1 MKRKRLIS
9 ALLLLAMLLSC
20 LPLSVLAADA
30 ELVEA
35 EETVDTVPAENTDAE
50 VTTEEPVEEAAISTQ
65 AVNANNYFYFSA
77 ETANKLL
84 IAPTRIAFTD
94 GQTIRQALNSSKYS
108 FTTNGSNQFITAI
121 EGVNGNYTYGSTPE
135 GVALDSAAN
144 TVTHFRF
151 SEASNSTPSSG
162 LQTLMK
168 VMADYLEED
177 ADIQNAAAEEYQTA
191 LNGYLNVTSE
201 TAQSHASAITTK
213 INAYKAG
220 QNTKYTVTFSGYSG
234 SSFTVSAV
242 NDYGKQFTDPNHTG
256 TLQLPAGGYTFYVR
270 QGNRMVSGKITVSG
284 AMTVN
289 ASLPT
294 GDWFNESSLQ
304 ISSGYDA
311 EFDANCYKYTLQD
324 HTATVQVPDSFTGRL
339 YPYFKLNTTGA
350 AVKAVYTD
358 ISGAA
363 RDKAIPAESKATS
376 IDNALSRGAAGN
388 TVALRASKSGSDGY
402 TQSVDLTLQLDR
414 MPTLGS
420 LRVTNA
426 AGTAQAATESFSS
439 TKTEYTY
446 KILDSE
452 QVLKIYPT
460 ATVSGSSITVNG
472 NALDTDGS
480 ATVTISG
487 EATVTITVSSGNYA
501 TTYTLAIQPGQGK
514 KVTFKTASD
523 VTLTVVNKNGEELAY
538 TKTIGA
544 SGTDNYL
551 YTLVP
556 GDDYSYVATQGTY
569 YHAKKTFTLVTEDG
583 KSPIIDVAV
592 KQEDW
597 LSELA
602 LGNSESSNNK
612 GNIALNTK
620 FSKATH
626 TYTAVVSD
634 YSSSVYAWIANV
646 VGLTDHSKKY
656 ECSVIYQA
664 QSTASNDGDSTTI
677 ALTSRKQTG
686 TQLPQVLLPGSA
698 YENTI
703 TFRVTYVDENDGVTY
718 YTDYTVALLRTL
730 SLKNMEIFFQGAPV
744 TLNRK
749 GSSLVGYSSSENA
762 YSILVPAAAPSLDV
776 TFELHTDAPRYGDTD
791 SGYEISVSGE
801 RVPSGGT
808 LTAKLNGSEE
818 SELLTIELTNRNNK
832 TAKTIYTI
840 EVQKAATTAVTF
852 EMTPADGQIYIYES
866 ISGNRSW
873 PRTGK
878 TYALSEGFTYTA
890 SFTCVGYRGQQAELT
905 LEKDENGQVVLKLG
919 EETFTDLHAVQIK
932 LDVAEEN
939 KEIQH
944 NLNAEWA
951 DFRGTSYTGSTIG
964 GGMNSNNG
972 ITDAKTPITAE
983 SGMMY
988 WAVKLGEG
996 YSDGAVSNPIL
1007 VDDCLIVYAGD
1018 HIYRVNKDT
1027 GAVEATGQMAGKSS
1041 FAINGPTYADGIV
1054 LVGLSNGR
1062 IQAFNAKTL
1071 ESLWLYTD
1079 PLGGQPNCPI
1089 TVLNGY
1095 AYTGFWYA
1103 EELDASFVCV
1113 SLTDEDVGTT
1123 TEAKSATWRHVQN
1136 GGFYWAG
1143 AYACDDFIMV
1153 GTDDGKDNCS
1163 YLYLF
1168 DPLTGA
1174 ILDSKSGFDGDIRST
1189 ISYDKQSCAYYFTS
1203 KGGTFYRVKVEAKN
1217 GSYAITACDGL
1228 KLDNGANDPALP
1240 PMSTSTPVVYNG
1252 RAYIGVSGTG
1262 QFTPYSGHNITVI
1275 DLGDTMSIAYSVPT
1289 QGYPQ
1294 TSGLLTTAYDSYVYV
1309 YFFDNYTPGTLRAL
1323 RDAPNQ
1329 TSADYTTQE
1338 LYKGYT
1344 YQAPYAIFTPYGDQA
1359 QYAICSPIADSN
1371 GTIYFKND
1379 SAYLMAFGRSVETI
1393 KVTKQPDKTQ
1403 YSAGETFDKTGMVV
1417 TATLSDGSTR
1427 DVTDMVSAPTGTLA
1441 DGTTELTLE
1450 FGRGQTMYRNLPNGN
1465 KMTAGNK
1472 IAAITTTIQIRVG
1485 DTADSGTLADDITWS
1500 FRPAVNTL
1508 SIDGKIPEGHKVLIA
1523 CYDDSGKMTKLE
1535 VRTVSGSVTLPNSAK
1550 IRVFYIDGNSKP
1562 LCAAAAVLE

>member
-1 MKRKRLIS
+1 MKLKRMTA

-30 ELVEA
+30 EPVEA
-35 EETVDTVPAENTDAE
+35 ENTVDAAPAEE
-50 VTTEEPVEEAAISTQ
+50 IVTEEAEISTQ
-65 AVNANNYFYFSA
+65 AVNASGYFYFSA

-94 GQTIRQALNSSKYS
+94 GQTIREALNASKYS

-121 EGVNGNYTYGSTPE
+121 EGVNGNYTYGSTPD
-135 GVALDSAAN
+135 GVSIDSAAN

-151 SEASNSTPSSG
+151 SEASNSTPSSS
-162 LQTLMK
+162 LQTLMQ

-201 TAQSHASAITTK
+201 TAQSYAAAITAK

-220 QNTKYTVTFSGYSG
+220 QNTKYTVAFSGYSG

-256 TLQLPAGGYTFYVR
+256 TLQLSAGGYTFYVR

-311 EFDANCYKYTLQD
+311 EFDANCYKYTLQN

-339 YPYFKLNTTGA
+339 YPYFKLSTSGTGA
-350 AVKAVYTD
+350 KVKAVYTD
-358 ISGAA
+358 VSGAA
-363 RDKAIPAESKATS
+363 RDKDIPAESKATS

-388 TVALRASKSGSDGY
+388 TVALRASKTGSDGY

-426 AGTAQAATESFSS
+426 ADTAQAATESFSS

-480 ATVTISG
+480 AAVTVSGNTTVTV
-487 EATVTITVSSGNYA
+487 AVSSGNYT
-501 TTYTLAIQPGQGK
+501 TTYTLTIQPGQGK
-514 KVTFKTASD
+514 KVTFNTASD

-544 SGTDNYL
+544 SGTINYL

-569 YHAKKTFTLVTEDG
+569 YHAKKSFTLGSNEVIQV
-583 KSPIIDVAV
+583 SV

-597 LSELA
+597 LEVLDLGDATEQTARGNLKMNAAFDKQTHEYTLDMLDATNA
-602 LGNSESSNNK
+602 LCVWVKTQKGTCRAIYSCQSAARDSS
-612 GNIALNTK
+612 IIHEET
-620 FSKATH
+620 
-626 TYTAVVSD
+626 
-634 YSSSVYAWIANV
+634 
-646 VGLTDHSKKY
+646 
-656 ECSVIYQA
+656 
-664 QSTASNDGDSTTI
+664 
-677 ALTSRKQTG
+677 LTSNKVTG
-686 TQLPQVLLPGSA
+686 SSLLEALLSGSA
-698 YENTI
+698 YGNTV
-703 TFRVTYVDENDGVTY
+703 TFRVTNTDASDGVTY
-718 YTDYTVALLRTL
+718 YVDYILHIERIL
-730 SLKNMEIFFQGAPV
+730 SLKNVTISLQNSPV
-744 TLNRK
+744 TINRK
-749 GSSLVGYSSSENA
+749 SSTTTGFSGKELEYT
-762 YSILVPAAAPSLDV
+762 IRVPAAASLLNF
-776 TFELHTDAPRYGDTD
+776 TFQEHMDAPRYGDDTT
-791 SGYEISVSGE
+791 GYEVALNDTPLSSLE
-801 RVPSGGT
+801 NVP
-808 LTAKLNGSEE
+808 LKLNGTEQEE
-818 SELLTIELTNRNNK
+818 TIRITVTNQFAPE
-832 TAKTIYTI
+832 AKTEYTI
-840 EVQKAATTAVTF
+840 TVQKAATTAVRF
-852 EMTPADGQIYIYES
+852 QLQPADTQVYLYETVS
-866 ISGNRSW
+866 HNRVW
-873 PRTGK
+873 PNDDGSFP
-878 TYALSEGFTYTA
+878 LSEGFTYNC
-890 SFTCVGYRGQQAELT
+890 SFTKAGYVGWNGSMELT
-905 LEKDENGQVVLKLG
+905 TEDGKTSLTIG
-919 EETFTDLHAVQIK
+919 EDTYTDLSAVSVTLQKAAVNSSIVE
-932 LDVAEEN
+932 LD
-939 KEIQH
+939 
-944 NLNAEWA
+944 AEWA
-951 DFRGTSYTGSTIG
+951 NFRGAD
-964 GGMNSNNG
+964 SNNG
-972 ITDAKTPITAE
+972 ITNAKTPISAAG
-983 SGMMY
+983 GMLY
-988 WAVKLGEG
+988 WASPLGKG
-996 YSDGAVSNPIL
+996 WDNGAVSSPIL
-1007 VDDCLIVYAGD
+1007 VDDCLVVYAGSK
-1018 HIYRVNKDT
+1018 IYRVSKAT
-1027 GAVEATGQMAGKSS
+1027 GKVEAEGNMAGTSS
-1041 FAINGPTYADGIV
+1041 FAINGPTYANGIL

-1071 ESLWLYTD
+1071 DSLWLYTD
-1079 PLGGQPNCPI
+1079 PMGGQPNCPI
-1089 TVLNGY
+1089 TVLGDY
-1095 AYTGFWYA
+1095 AYTGFWNGEA
-1103 EELDASFVCV
+1103 LGGSFVCV
-1113 SLTDEDVGTT
+1113 SLTDEDPTST
-1123 TEAKSATWRHVQN
+1123 TEAKYATWRHEQD

-1153 GTDDGKDNCS
+1153 GTDDGDALRS

-1168 DPLTGA
+1168 DPLTGEV
-1174 ILDSKSGFDGDIRST
+1174 LDSRSGFDSDIRST
-1189 ISYDKQSCAYYFTS
+1189 ICYDSVTKAYYFTS
-1203 KGGTFYRVKVEAKN
+1203 KGGTFYRAKVEAQN

-1228 KLDNGANDPALP
+1228 KLDNGSDDPALP

-1262 QFTPYSGHNITVI
+1262 QFTQYSGHNITVI
-1275 DLGDTMSIAYSVPT
+1275 DLENWEIAYKVPT

-1294 TSGLLTTAYDSYVYV
+1294 TSGLLTTAYEQKNGYVYV
-1309 YFFDNYTPGTLRAL
+1309 YFFDNYTPGTLRVL
-1323 RDAPNQ
+1323 RDKPEQ
-1329 TSADYTTQE
+1329 TAVDYRTKE
-1338 LYKGYT
+1338 SFSGKSYYT
-1344 YQAPYAIFTPYGDQA
+1344 PYAVFTPYDKQA
-1359 QYAICSPIADSN
+1359 QYAICSPIVDSD

-1379 SAYLMAFGRSVETI
+1379 SGYLMAFGRSVEKI
-1393 KVTKQPDKTQ
+1393 EVTTMPQKTQ
-1403 YSAGETFDKTGMVV
+1403 YAAGETFDKTGMVV

-1427 DVTDMVSAPTGTLA
+1427 DVTDMVSAPAGTLA
-1441 DGTTELTLE
+1441 DGTTELTLQ
-1450 FGRGQTMYRNLPNGN
+1450 FGRDQTMYRNATANGE

-1485 DTADSGTLADDITWS
+1485 DTTDTGALADDITWS

-1523 CYDDSGKMTKLE
+1523 CYDDSGKLTKLE
-1535 VRTVSGSVTLPNSAK
+1535 VLTIKGSVTLPGSAK

-1562 LCAAAAVLE
+1562 LCAAATVLG

>member
-1 MKRKRLIS
+1 MKLKRMTA

-30 ELVEA
+30 EPVEA
-35 EETVDTVPAENTDAE
+35 EETVDTVPAGNTDAE

-65 AVNANNYFYFSA
+65 AVNASGYFYFSA

-84 IAPTRIAFTD
+84 IAPVRIAFTD
-94 GQTIRQALNSSKYS
+94 GQTIRQALYASQYSFVESNSS
-108 FTTNGSNQFITAI
+108 GFITTI
-121 EGVNGNYTYGSTPE
+121 EGVNGNYIYGSAPDS
-135 GVALDSAAN
+135 VSIDSAAN

-162 LQTLMK
+162 LQTLMQ

-177 ADIQNAAAEEYQTA
+177 SDIQNAAAEEYQTA

-201 TAQSHASAITTK
+201 TAQSYAAAITAK

-220 QNTKYTVTFSGYSG
+220 QNTKYAVTFSGYSG
-234 SSFTVSAV
+234 SGYTVSAV
-242 NDYGKQFTDPNHTG
+242 SDYGKQFEDTGHTG
-256 TLQLPAGGYTFYVR
+256 KLQLPAGGYTFYVR
-270 QGNRMVSGKITVSG
+270 QDNCMVSGKITVSG
-284 AMTVN
+284 AMTVS

-339 YPYFKLNTTGA
+339 YPYFTLNTTGA

-388 TVALRASKSGSDGY
+388 TVALRASKTGSDGY

-426 AGTAQAATESFSS
+426 ADTAQAATESFSS

-487 EATVTITVSSGNYA
+487 ETTVTITVSSGNYA

-538 TKTIGA
+538 TKTNGA
-544 SGTDNYL
+544 SGTVNYL

-556 GDDYSYVATQGTY
+556 GDNYSYVATQGTY
-569 YHAKKTFTLVTEDG
+569 YHAKKSFTLGSNEVIQV
-583 KSPIIDVAV
+583 SV

-597 LSELA
+597 LEVLDLGDATEQTARGNLKMNAAFDKQTHEYTLDMLDATNA
-602 LGNSESSNNK
+602 LCVWVKTQKGTCRAIYSCQSAARDSS
-612 GNIALNTK
+612 IIHEET
-620 FSKATH
+620 
-626 TYTAVVSD
+626 
-634 YSSSVYAWIANV
+634 
-646 VGLTDHSKKY
+646 
-656 ECSVIYQA
+656 
-664 QSTASNDGDSTTI
+664 
-677 ALTSRKQTG
+677 LTSNKVTG
-686 TQLPQVLLPGSA
+686 SSLLEALLSGSA
-698 YENTI
+698 YGNTV
-703 TFRVTYVDENDGVTY
+703 TFRVTSTDASDGVTY
-718 YTDYTVALLRTL
+718 YVDYILRIERVL
-730 SLKNMEIFFQGAPV
+730 SLKNVTISLQNSPV
-744 TLNRK
+744 TINRK
-749 GSSLVGYSSSENA
+749 SSTSTGFSGRELEYT
-762 YSILVPAAAPSLDV
+762 IRVPAAASLLNL
-776 TFELHTDAPRYGDTD
+776 TFQKHMDDPRYGDDTT
-791 SGYEISVSGE
+791 GYEIALNGT
-801 RVPSGGT
+801 T
-808 LTAKLNGSEE
+808 LTSLENVPLKLNGTEQEE
-818 SELLTIELTNRNNK
+818 TIRITVTNQFAPE
-832 TAKTIYTI
+832 AKTEYTI
-840 EVQKAATTAVTF
+840 TVQKAATTAVRF
-852 EMTPADGQIYIYES
+852 QLQPADAQVYLYETAS
-866 ISGNRSW
+866 HNRVW
-873 PRTGK
+873 PNDDGTFP
-878 TYALSEGFTYTA
+878 LSEGFTYNCT
-890 SFTCVGYRGQQAELT
+890 FTKAGYVGKNGSMELT
-905 LEKDENGQVVLKLG
+905 TENGQKRL
-919 EETFTDLHAVQIK
+919 TFGTDTYTNLSAVSITLQTA
-932 LDVAEEN
+932 DEN
-939 KEIQH
+939 TKIVH
-944 NLNAEWA
+944 DLAAEWA
-951 DFRGTSYTGSTIG
+951 NFRGTD
-964 GGMNSNNG
+964 SNNG
-972 ITDAKTPITAE
+972 ITNAKTPISAAD
-983 SGMMY
+983 GMLY
-988 WAVKLGEG
+988 WASPLGKG
-996 YSDGAVSNPIL
+996 WDTGAVSSPIL
-1007 VDDCLIVYAGD
+1007 VDDCLVVYAGN
-1018 HIYRVNKDT
+1018 HIYRVSKAT
-1027 GAVEATGQMAGKSS
+1027 GAIEASGDMAGTSS
-1041 FAINGPTYADGIV
+1041 FAINGPTYANGIL

-1079 PLGGQPNCPI
+1079 PMGGQPNCPI
-1089 TVLNGY
+1089 TVLGDY
-1095 AYTGFWYA
+1095 AYTGFWNGEA
-1103 EELDASFVCV
+1103 LGGSFVCV
-1113 SLTDEDVGTT
+1113 SLTDEDPAST
-1123 TEAKSATWRHVQN
+1123 TEAKYATWRHEQD

-1153 GTDDGKDNCS
+1153 GTDDGDALRS

-1168 DPLTGA
+1168 DPLTGEV
-1174 ILDSKSGFDGDIRST
+1174 LDSRSGFDSDIRST
-1189 ISYDKQSCAYYFTS
+1189 ICYDSVTKAYYFTS

-1262 QFTPYSGHNITVI
+1262 QFTQYSGHNITVI

-1309 YFFDNYTPGTLRAL
+1309 YFIDNYTPGTLRVL
-1323 RDAPNQ
+1323 RDKPGQ
-1329 TSADYTTQE
+1329 TAVDYRTKE
-1338 LYKGYT
+1338 SFSGKSYYT
-1344 YQAPYAIFTPYGDQA
+1344 PYAVFTPYDKQA
-1359 QYAICSPIADSN
+1359 QYAICSPITDSD
-1371 GTIYFKND
+1371 GTLYFKND
-1379 SAYLMAFGRSVETI
+1379 SGYLMAFGRSIEKI
-1393 KVTKQPDKTQ
+1393 EVTKKPDKTQ
-1403 YSAGETFDKTGMVV
+1403 YKAGDTFDKTGMVV
-1417 TATLSDGSTR
+1417 TATLTDGSTR
-1427 DVTDMVSAPTGTLA
+1427 DVTDMVSASSEPLT
-1441 DGTTELTLE
+1441 DGTTEISLQLS
-1450 FGRGQTMYRNLPNGN
+1450 RDQKLYRNSEGN
-1465 KMTAGNK
+1465 NSKMNAGSL
-1472 IAAITTTIQIRVG
+1472 IAPITTTLQIRVG
-1485 DTADSGTLADDITWS
+1485 DTADTGELANDITWS
-1500 FRPAVNTL
+1500 FRPAANTL
-1508 SIDGKIPEGHKVLIA
+1508 SIDGEIPDGHKVLIA

-1535 VRTVSGSVTLPNSAK
+1535 VRTVSGSVTLPDSAK

-1562 LCAAAAVLE
+1562 LCAAAAVLG

>member
-1 MKRKRLIS
+1 MKLKRMTA

-30 ELVEA
+30 EPVEA
-35 EETVDTVPAENTDAE
+35 EETVDTVPAETADEE

-65 AVNANNYFYFSA
+65 AVNASGYFYFSA

-94 GQTIRQALNSSKYS
+94 GQTIRQALYASQYSFAESNSS
-108 FTTNGSNQFITAI
+108 GFITTI

-151 SEASNSTPSSG
+151 SEATNSTLSSG
-162 LQTLMK
+162 LQTLMQ
-168 VMADYLEED
+168 VMADYLTEE
-177 ADIQNAAAEEYQTA
+177 ADVQNAAAKEYQAA
-191 LNGYLNVTSE
+191 LSGYLSVTSE
-201 TAQSHASAITTK
+201 NAQSYADAITAK
-213 INAYKAG
+213 INAYKNG

-234 SSFTVSAV
+234 SSFTVSAA
-242 NDYGKQFTDPNHTG
+242 NDYGKQFTDRNHTG

-270 QGNRMVSGKITVSG
+270 QDNRMVSGKITVSG

-294 GDWFNESSLQ
+294 GDWFNEGTLK
-304 ISSGYDA
+304 ISSGYADD
-311 EFDANCYKYTLQD
+311 FDANCYKYTLQN

-339 YPYFKLNTTGA
+339 YPYFELSTTGTGA
-350 AVKAVYTD
+350 KIKAVYTD
-358 ISGAA
+358 VSGAV
-363 RDKAIPAESKATS
+363 REKDIPAESNAIS
-376 IDNALSRGAAGN
+376 IDNALSRGATGN
-388 TVALRASKSGSDGY
+388 TVILRASKADSDNY
-402 TQSVDLTLQLDR
+402 TQSMDLTLQLDR

-452 QVLKIYPT
+452 QKLKIYPT

-472 NALDTDGS
+472 NELAADGS

-487 EATVTITVSSGNYA
+487 ETTVMIAVSSGNYT
-501 TTYTLAIQPGQGK
+501 TTYTLTIQPGQGK

-538 TKTIGA
+538 TKTV
-544 SGTDNYL
+544 GTGGTINYL

-569 YHAKKTFTLVTEDG
+569 YHAKKSFTLGSSEVIEVSVVQG
-583 KSPIIDVAV
+583 
-592 KQEDW
+592 DW
-597 LSELA
+597 LTSLA
-602 LGNSESSNNK
+602 LGNSENTGSK
-612 GNIALNTK
+612 GNLFPEAS
-620 FSKATH
+620 FSKSTH
-626 TYTAVVSD
+626 TYTVNVPD
-634 YSSSVYAWIANV
+634 YSSAVYAWVTVARGSCNAVYPRQSSASGGSATVSV
-646 VGLTDHSKKY
+646 VIPSK
-656 ECSVIYQA
+656 
-664 QSTASNDGDSTTI
+664 
-677 ALTSRKQTG
+677 LTG
-686 TQLPQVLLPGSA
+686 TNLMQALLTGSA
-698 YENTI
+698 YSNVL
-703 TFRVTYVDENDGVTY
+703 TFRVSYLDKSVDVTY
-718 YTDYTVALLRTL
+718 YTDYMICLERTL
-730 SLKNMEIFFQGAPV
+730 SLKNMSVSVQGGQV
-744 TLNRK
+744 LMNRS
-749 GSSLVGYSSSENA
+749 GGTGFSRTETDYSV
-762 YSILVPAAAPSLDV
+762 LVPAAASSLKITV
-776 TFELHTDAPRYGDTD
+776 QTHTDSPRYGDTD
-791 SGYEISVSGE
+791 NGYLVSVNGKNVGIVE
-801 RVPSGGT
+801 NAGAVEVP
-808 LTAKLNGSEE
+808 LNGTETDEE
-818 SELLTIELTNRNNK
+818 IKIVVTNIYNQNAHTEYRLTIK
-832 TAKTIYTI
+832 
-840 EVQKAATTAVTF
+840 KAATTAVAFQTN
-852 EMTPADGQIYIYES
+852 PKNALIYIYEQGA
-866 ISGNRSW
+866 GNRVW
-873 PRTGK
+873 PTDDGIF
-878 TYALSEGFTYTA
+878 ALSEGFTYYC
-890 SFTCVGYRGQQAELT
+890 SISLYGYAAQAGALQIVNESGQT
-905 LEKDENGQVVLKLG
+905 VLRFG
-919 EETFTDLHAVQIK
+919 EEEYTDPSAVPITLQKADANPNIV
-932 LDVAEEN
+932 DF
-939 KEIQH
+939 
-944 NLNAEWA
+944 NAEWA
-951 DFRGTSYTGSTIG
+951 NFRGTD
-964 GGMNSNNG
+964 SNNG
-972 ITDAKTPITAE
+972 VTSAKTPISAAD
-983 SGMMY
+983 GMLY
-988 WAVKLGEG
+988 WAVKLGDG
-996 YSDGAVSNPIL
+996 YSSDAVSSPIL
-1007 VDDCLIVYAGD
+1007 VDNCLIVYAGE
-1018 HIYRVNKDT
+1018 HIYRVNKAT
-1027 GAVEATGQMAGKSS
+1027 GVVEATGQMAGKSS
-1041 FAINGPTYADGIV
+1041 FAINGPTYYDGIL

-1062 IQAFNAKTL
+1062 IQAFSAKTL

-1089 TVLNGY
+1089 TILNGY
-1095 AYTGFWYA
+1095 AYTGFWNG
-1103 EELDASFVCV
+1103 EDKDGSFVCV
-1113 SLTDEDVGTT
+1113 SLTDEDP
-1123 TEAKSATWRHVQN
+1123 ENQAEEKAATWRMVQN

-1143 AYACDDFIMV
+1143 AYACDDFVMV
-1153 GTDDGKDNCS
+1153 GTDDGKTACS
-1163 YLYLF
+1163 YLYLL
-1168 DPLTGA
+1168 DPLTGKV
-1174 ILDSKSGFDGDIRST
+1174 LDSRSGFDGDIRST
-1189 ISYDKQSCAYYFTS
+1189 ICYDKDTDAYYFTS
-1203 KGGTFYRVKVEAKN
+1203 KGGGFYRIKVQGKT
-1217 GSYAITACDGL
+1217 ITACDGMEL
-1228 KLDNGANDPALP
+1228 KNGIKDETA
-1240 PMSTSTPVVYNG
+1240 MSTSTPVVYNG

-1500 FRPAVNTL
+1500 FRTAANTL
-1508 SIDGKIPEGHKVLIA
+1508 SIGGKIPEGHKVLIA
-1523 CYDDSGKMTKLE
+1523 CYDGSGKMTKLE
-1535 VRTVSGSVTLPNSAK
+1535 VRTVSGSVTLPDSAK

-1562 LCAAAAVLE
+1562 LCAAAAVLG

>member
-1 MKRKRLIS
+1 MKLKRMTA

-65 AVNANNYFYFSA
+65 AVNASGYFYFSA

-94 GQTIRQALNSSKYS
+94 GQTIRQALYASKYS

-135 GVALDSAAN
+135 GVSIDSAAN

-151 SEASNSTPSSG
+151 SEASNSAPSSG
-162 LQTLMK
+162 LQTLMQ
-168 VMADYLEED
+168 VMADYLEEA
-177 ADIQNAAAEEYQTA
+177 ADVQNAAADEYQA
-191 LNGYLNVTSE
+191 AVSGYLGVTSE
-201 TAQSHASAITTK
+201 SAQSYAAAITAK

-220 QNTKYTVTFSGYSG
+220 QNTQYTVTFSGYSG
-234 SSFTVSAV
+234 SSYTVSAT
-242 NDYGKQFTDPNHTG
+242 NDYGKQFADANHTG

-304 ISSGYDA
+304 ISSGYAA

-363 RDKAIPAESKATS
+363 RDKDIPAESKATS
-376 IDNALSRGAAGN
+376 IDNALSRGASGN
-388 TVALRASKSGSDGY
+388 TVALRASKTGSDGY

-426 AGTAQAATESFSS
+426 ADTAQAATESFSS

-452 QVLKIYPT
+452 KTLKIYPT
-460 ATVSGSSITVNG
+460 ATVSGSSIKVNG
-472 NALDTDGS
+472 NELDADGS

-487 EATVTITVSSGNYA
+487 ETTVTITVSSGNYA
-501 TTYTLAIQPGQGK
+501 TTYTLTIQPGQGK

-538 TKTIGA
+538 TKTVGA
-544 SGTDNYL
+544 GNTINYL

-569 YHAKKTFTLVTEDG
+569 YHAKKSFTLGSSEVIQV
-583 KSPIIDVAV
+583 SV

-597 LSELA
+597 LEVLDLGDATEQTARGNLKMNAAFDKQTHEYTLDMPDATNA
-602 LGNSESSNNK
+602 LCVWVKTQKGTCRAIYSCQSAARDSS
-612 GNIALNTK
+612 IIHEET
-620 FSKATH
+620 
-626 TYTAVVSD
+626 
-634 YSSSVYAWIANV
+634 
-646 VGLTDHSKKY
+646 
-656 ECSVIYQA
+656 
-664 QSTASNDGDSTTI
+664 
-677 ALTSRKQTG
+677 LTSNKVTG
-686 TQLPQVLLPGSA
+686 SSLLEALLSGSA
-698 YENTI
+698 YGNTV
-703 TFRVTYVDENDGVTY
+703 TFRVTNTDASDGVTY
-718 YTDYTVALLRTL
+718 YVDYILHIERIL
-730 SLKNMEIFFQGAPV
+730 SLKNVTISLQNSPV
-744 TLNRK
+744 TINRK
-749 GSSLVGYSSSENA
+749 SSTTTGFSGKELEYT
-762 YSILVPAAAPSLDV
+762 IRVPAAASLLNF
-776 TFELHTDAPRYGDTD
+776 TFQEHMDAPRYGDDTT
-791 SGYEISVSGE
+791 GYEIALNGTPLTSLE
-801 RVPSGGT
+801 NVP
-808 LTAKLNGSEE
+808 LKLNGTEQEE
-818 SELLTIELTNRNNK
+818 TIRITVTNQFAPE
-832 TAKTIYTI
+832 AKTEYTI
-840 EVQKAATTAVTF
+840 TVQKAATTAVRF
-852 EMTPADGQIYIYES
+852 QLQPADAQVYLYETAS
-866 ISGNRSW
+866 HNRVW
-873 PRTGK
+873 PNDDGTFP
-878 TYALSEGFTYTA
+878 LSEGFTYNC
-890 SFTCVGYRGQQAELT
+890 SFTKAGYVGKNGSMELT
-905 LEKDENGQVVLKLG
+905 TENGQKRL
-919 EETFTDLHAVQIK
+919 TFGTDTYTNLSAVSITLQTA
-932 LDVAEEN
+932 DEN
-939 KEIQH
+939 TKIVH
-944 NLNAEWA
+944 DLAAEWA
-951 DFRGTSYTGSTIG
+951 NFRGTD
-964 GGMNSNNG
+964 SNNG
-972 ITDAKTPITAE
+972 ITNAKTPISAAD
-983 SGMMY
+983 GMLY
-988 WAVKLGEG
+988 WASPLGIG
-996 YSDGAVSNPIL
+996 WDTGAVSSPIL
-1007 VDDCLIVYAGD
+1007 VDDCLVVYAGD
-1018 HIYRVNKDT
+1018 HIYRVNKAT
-1027 GAVEATGQMAGKSS
+1027 GKVEATGDMAGTSS
-1041 FAINGPTYADGIV
+1041 FAINGPTYADGIL

-1079 PLGGQPNCPI
+1079 PMGGQPNCPI
-1089 TVLNGY
+1089 TVLGDY
-1095 AYTGFWYA
+1095 AYTGFWNGEA
-1103 EELDASFVCV
+1103 LGGSFVCV
-1113 SLTDEDVGTT
+1113 SLTDEDPTSM
-1123 TEAKSATWRHVQN
+1123 TEAKYATWRHEQD

-1143 AYACDDFIMV
+1143 AYACNDFIMV
-1153 GTDDGKDNCS
+1153 GTDDGDALRS

-1168 DPLTGA
+1168 DPLTGKV
-1174 ILDSKSGFDGDIRST
+1174 LDVKSGFDSDIRST
-1189 ISYDKQSCAYYFTS
+1189 ICYDEATNAYYFTS
-1203 KGGTFYRVKVEAKN
+1203 KGGTFYRAKVEAQN

-1262 QFTPYSGHNITVI
+1262 QFTQYSGHNITVI
-1275 DLGDTMSIAYSVPT
+1275 DLENWKIAYSVPT

-1294 TSGLLTTAYDSYVYV
+1294 TSGLLTTAYEKENGYVYV
-1309 YFFDNYTPGTLRAL
+1309 YFIDNYTPGTLRVL
-1323 RDAPNQ
+1323 RDKPGQ
-1329 TSADYTTQE
+1329 TAVDYRTKE
-1338 LYKGYT
+1338 SFSGKSYYT
-1344 YQAPYAIFTPYGDQA
+1344 PYAVFTPYDKQA
-1359 QYAICSPIADSN
+1359 QYAICSPIVDSD

-1379 SAYLMAFGRSVETI
+1379 SGYLMAFGRSVEKI
-1393 KVTKQPDKTQ
+1393 EVTTMPQKTQ
-1403 YSAGETFDKTGMVV
+1403 YAAGETFDKTGMVV

-1427 DVTDMVSAPTGTLA
+1427 DVTDMVSASSEPLT
-1441 DGTTELTLE
+1441 DGTTEITLQ
-1450 FGRGQTMYRNLPNGN
+1450 FGRDQTMYRNATANGE

-1485 DTADSGTLADDITWS
+1485 DTADTGALADDITWS

-1508 SIDGKIPEGHKVLIA
+1508 SIDGEIPEGHKVLIA
-1523 CYDDSGKMTKLE
+1523 CYDDSGKLTKLE
-1535 VRTVSGSVTLPNSAK
+1535 VLTIKGSVTLPNSAK

-1562 LCAAAAVLE
+1562 LCAAATVLG

>member
-1 MKRKRLIS
+1 MAELPVLIGGNPMKLKRMTA

-65 AVNANNYFYFSA
+65 AVNASGYFYFSA

-84 IAPTRIAFTD
+84 IAPMRIAFTD
-94 GQTIRQALNSSKYS
+94 GQTIRQALNASKYS

-121 EGVNGNYTYGSTPE
+121 EGVNGNYTYGSTPD
-135 GVALDSAAN
+135 GVSIDSAAN

-151 SEASNSTPSSG
+151 SEASSSTPSSG
-162 LQTLMK
+162 LQTLMQ
-168 VMADYLEED
+168 VMADYLEEA
-177 ADIQNAAAEEYQTA
+177 ADVQNAAADEYQA
-191 LNGYLNVTSE
+191 AVNGYLGVASE
-201 TAQSHASAITTK
+201 TAQRYADAITAK

-220 QNTKYTVTFSGYSG
+220 QDTQYTVTFSGFSG
-234 SSFTVSAV
+234 SDYTVSAV
-242 NDYGKQFTDPNHTG
+242 NDYGKRFEDTGHTG
-256 TLQLPAGGYTFYVR
+256 TLQLPAGGYLFSVR
-270 QGNRMVSGKITVSG
+270 QENRMVSGRIKVTGPKTV
-284 AMTVN
+284 T
-289 ASLPT
+289 ASLPS
-294 GDWFNESSLQ
+294 GDWFKESTLK
-304 ISSGYDA
+304 ISSGYADD
-311 EFDANCYKYTLQD
+311 FDANCYKYTLQD

-339 YPYFKLNTTGA
+339 YPYFTLNTTGA

-388 TVALRASKSGSDGY
+388 TVALRASRTGSDGY

-452 QVLKIYPT
+452 QKLKIYPT

-472 NALDTDGS
+472 NELAADGS

-487 EATVTITVSSGNYA
+487 ETTVMIAVSSGNYT
-501 TTYTLAIQPGQGK
+501 TTYTLTIQPGQGK

-538 TKTIGA
+538 TKTV
-544 SGTDNYL
+544 GTGGTINYL

-569 YHAKKTFTLVTEDG
+569 YHAKKSFTLGSSEVIEVSVVQG
-583 KSPIIDVAV
+583 
-592 KQEDW
+592 DW
-597 LSELA
+597 LTSLA
-602 LGNSESSNNK
+602 LGNSENTGSK
-612 GNIALNTK
+612 GNLFPEAS
-620 FSKATH
+620 FSKSTH
-626 TYTAVVSD
+626 TYTVNVPD
-634 YSSSVYAWIANV
+634 YSSAVYAWVTVARGSCNAVYPRQSSASGGSATVSV
-646 VGLTDHSKKY
+646 VIPSK
-656 ECSVIYQA
+656 
-664 QSTASNDGDSTTI
+664 
-677 ALTSRKQTG
+677 LTG
-686 TQLPQVLLPGSA
+686 TNLMQALLTGSA
-698 YENTI
+698 YSNVL
-703 TFRVTYVDENDGVTY
+703 TFRVSYLDKSVDVTY
-718 YTDYTVALLRTL
+718 YTDYMICLERTL
-730 SLKNMEIFFQGAPV
+730 SLKNMSVSVQGGQV
-744 TLNRK
+744 LMNRS
-749 GSSLVGYSSSENA
+749 GGTGFSRTETDYSV
-762 YSILVPAAAPSLDV
+762 LVPAAASSLKITV
-776 TFELHTDAPRYGDTD
+776 QTHTDSPRYGDTD
-791 SGYEISVSGE
+791 NGYLVSVNGKNVGIVE
-801 RVPSGGT
+801 NAGAVEVP
-808 LTAKLNGSEE
+808 LNGTETDEE
-818 SELLTIELTNRNNK
+818 IKIVVTNIYNQNAHTEYRLTIK
-832 TAKTIYTI
+832 
-840 EVQKAATTAVTF
+840 KAATTAVAFQTN
-852 EMTPADGQIYIYES
+852 PKNALIYIYEQGA
-866 ISGNRSW
+866 GNRVW
-873 PRTGK
+873 PTDDGIF
-878 TYALSEGFTYTA
+878 ALSEGFTYYC
-890 SFTCVGYRGQQAELT
+890 SISLYGYAAQAGALQIVNESGQT
-905 LEKDENGQVVLKLG
+905 VLRFG
-919 EETFTDLHAVQIK
+919 EEEYTDPSAVPITLQKADANPNIV
-932 LDVAEEN
+932 DF
-939 KEIQH
+939 
-944 NLNAEWA
+944 NAEWA
-951 DFRGTSYTGSTIG
+951 NFRGTD
-964 GGMNSNNG
+964 SNNG
-972 ITDAKTPITAE
+972 VTSAKTPISAAD
-983 SGMMY
+983 GMLY
-988 WAVKLGEG
+988 WAVKLGDG
-996 YSDGAVSNPIL
+996 YSSDAVSSPIL
-1007 VDDCLIVYAGD
+1007 VDNCLIVYAGE
-1018 HIYRVNKDT
+1018 HIYRVNKAT
-1027 GAVEATGQMAGKSS
+1027 GVVEATGQMAGKSS
-1041 FAINGPTYADGIV
+1041 FAINGPTYYDGIL

-1062 IQAFNAKTL
+1062 IQAFSAKTL

-1089 TVLNGY
+1089 TILNGY
-1095 AYTGFWYA
+1095 AYTGFWNG
-1103 EELDASFVCV
+1103 EDKDGSFVCV
-1113 SLTDEDVGTT
+1113 SLTDEDP
-1123 TEAKSATWRHVQN
+1123 ENQAEEKAATWRMVQN

-1143 AYACDDFIMV
+1143 AYACDDFVMV
-1153 GTDDGKDNCS
+1153 GTDDGKTACS
-1163 YLYLF
+1163 YLYLL
-1168 DPLTGA
+1168 DPLTGKV
-1174 ILDSKSGFDGDIRST
+1174 LDSRSGFDGDIRST
-1189 ISYDKQSCAYYFTS
+1189 ICYDKDTDAYYFTS
-1203 KGGTFYRVKVEAKN
+1203 KGGGFYRIKVQGKT
-1217 GSYAITACDGL
+1217 ITACDGMEL
-1228 KLDNGANDPALP
+1228 KNGIKDETA
-1240 PMSTSTPVVYNG
+1240 MSTSTPVVYNG

-1262 QFTPYSGHNITVI
+1262 QFTAYSGHNITVI
-1275 DLGDTMSIAYSVPT
+1275 DLENLEIAYSVPT

-1562 LCAAAAVLE
+1562 LCAAAAVLG

>member
-1 MKRKRLIS
+1 MKLKRMTT

-30 ELVEA
+30 EPVEA
-35 EETVDTVPAENTDAE
+35 EETVDTVPAETADEE

-65 AVNANNYFYFSA
+65 AVNASGYFYFSA

-94 GQTIRQALNSSKYS
+94 GQTIRQALYASQYSFAESNSS
-108 FTTNGSNQFITAI
+108 GFITTI

-151 SEASNSTPSSG
+151 SEATNSTLSSG
-162 LQTLMK
+162 LQTLMQ
-168 VMADYLEED
+168 VMADYLTEE
-177 ADIQNAAAEEYQTA
+177 ADVQNAAAKEYQAA
-191 LNGYLNVTSE
+191 LSGYLSVTSE
-201 TAQSHASAITTK
+201 NAQSYADAITAK
-213 INAYKAG
+213 INAYKNG

-234 SSFTVSAV
+234 SSFTVSAA
-242 NDYGKQFTDPNHTG
+242 NDYGKQFTDRNHTG

-270 QGNRMVSGKITVSG
+270 QDNRMVSGKITVSG

-294 GDWFNESSLQ
+294 GDWFNEGTLK
-304 ISSGYDA
+304 ISSGYADD
-311 EFDANCYKYTLQD
+311 FDANCYKYTLQN

-339 YPYFKLNTTGA
+339 YPYFELSTTGTGA
-350 AVKAVYTD
+350 KIKAVYTD
-358 ISGAA
+358 VSGAV
-363 RDKAIPAESKATS
+363 REKDIPAESNAIS
-376 IDNALSRGAAGN
+376 IDNALSRGATGN
-388 TVALRASKSGSDGY
+388 TVILRASKADSDNY
-402 TQSVDLTLQLDR
+402 TQSMDLTLQLDR

-452 QVLKIYPT
+452 QKLKIYPT

-472 NALDTDGS
+472 NELAADGS

-487 EATVTITVSSGNYA
+487 ETTVMIAVSSGNYT
-501 TTYTLAIQPGQGK
+501 TTYTLTIQPGQGK

-538 TKTIGA
+538 TKTV
-544 SGTDNYL
+544 GTGGTINYL

-569 YHAKKTFTLVTEDG
+569 YHARKSFTLGSNEVIEVSVVQG
-583 KSPIIDVAV
+583 
-592 KQEDW
+592 DW
-597 LSELA
+597 LTSLA
-602 LGNSESSNNK
+602 LGNSENTGSK
-612 GNIALNTK
+612 GNLFPEAS
-620 FSKATH
+620 FSKSTH
-626 TYTAVVSD
+626 TYTVNVPD
-634 YSSSVYAWIANV
+634 YSSAVYAWVTVARGSCNAVYPRQSSASGGSATVSV
-646 VGLTDHSKKY
+646 VIPSK
-656 ECSVIYQA
+656 
-664 QSTASNDGDSTTI
+664 
-677 ALTSRKQTG
+677 LTG
-686 TQLPQVLLPGSA
+686 TNLMQALLTGSA
-698 YENTI
+698 YSNVL
-703 TFRVTYVDENDGVTY
+703 TFRVSYLDKSVDVTY
-718 YTDYTVALLRTL
+718 YTDYMICLERTL
-730 SLKNMEIFFQGAPV
+730 SLKNMSVSVQGGQV
-744 TLNRK
+744 LMNRS
-749 GSSLVGYSSSENA
+749 GGTGFSRTETDYSV
-762 YSILVPAAAPSLDV
+762 LVPAAASSLKITV
-776 TFELHTDAPRYGDTD
+776 QTHTDSPRYGDTD
-791 SGYEISVSGE
+791 NGYLVSVNGKNVGIVE
-801 RVPSGGT
+801 NAGAVEVP
-808 LTAKLNGSEE
+808 LNGTETDEE
-818 SELLTIELTNRNNK
+818 IKIVVTNIYNQNAHTEYRLTIK
-832 TAKTIYTI
+832 
-840 EVQKAATTAVTF
+840 KAATTAVAFQTN
-852 EMTPADGQIYIYES
+852 PKNALIYIYEQGA
-866 ISGNRSW
+866 GNRVW
-873 PRTGK
+873 PTDDGIF
-878 TYALSEGFTYTA
+878 ALSEGFTYYC
-890 SFTCVGYRGQQAELT
+890 SISLYGYAAQAGALQIVNESGQT
-905 LEKDENGQVVLKLG
+905 VLRFG
-919 EETFTDLHAVQIK
+919 EEEYTDPSAVPITLQKADANPNIV
-932 LDVAEEN
+932 DF
-939 KEIQH
+939 
-944 NLNAEWA
+944 NAEWA
-951 DFRGTSYTGSTIG
+951 NFRGTD
-964 GGMNSNNG
+964 SNNG
-972 ITDAKTPITAE
+972 VTSAKTPISAAD
-983 SGMMY
+983 GMLY
-988 WAVKLGEG
+988 WAVKLGDG
-996 YSDGAVSNPIL
+996 YSSDAVSSPIL
-1007 VDDCLIVYAGD
+1007 VDNCLIVYAGE
-1018 HIYRVNKDT
+1018 HIYRVNKAT
-1027 GAVEATGQMAGKSS
+1027 GVVEATGQMAGKSS
-1041 FAINGPTYADGIV
+1041 FAINGPTYYDGIL

-1062 IQAFNAKTL
+1062 IQAFSAKTL

-1089 TVLNGY
+1089 TILNGY
-1095 AYTGFWYA
+1095 AYTGFWNG
-1103 EELDASFVCV
+1103 EDKDGSFVCV
-1113 SLTDEDVGTT
+1113 SLTDEDP
-1123 TEAKSATWRHVQN
+1123 ENQAEEKAATWRMVQN

-1143 AYACDDFIMV
+1143 AYACDDFVMV
-1153 GTDDGKDNCS
+1153 GTDDGKTACS
-1163 YLYLF
+1163 YLYLL
-1168 DPLTGA
+1168 DPLTGKV
-1174 ILDSKSGFDGDIRST
+1174 LDSRSGFDGDIRST
-1189 ISYDKQSCAYYFTS
+1189 ICYDKDTDAYYFTS
-1203 KGGTFYRVKVEAKN
+1203 KGGGFYRIKVQGKT
-1217 GSYAITACDGL
+1217 ITACDGMEL
-1228 KLDNGANDPALP
+1228 KNGIKDETA
-1240 PMSTSTPVVYNG
+1240 MSTSTPVVYNG

-1262 QFTPYSGHNITVI
+1262 QFTAYSGHNITVI
-1275 DLGDTMSIAYSVPT
+1275 DLENLEIAYSVPT

-1562 LCAAAAVLE
+1562 LCAAAAVLG

>member
-1 MKRKRLIS
+1 MKLKRMTA

-65 AVNANNYFYFSA
+65 AVNASGYFYFSA

-84 IAPTRIAFTD
+84 IAPVRIAFTD
-94 GQTIRQALNSSKYS
+94 GQTIRQAMYASQYSFVESNSS
-108 FTTNGSNQFITAI
+108 GFITTI
-121 EGVNGNYTYGSTPE
+121 EGVNGNYTYGSTPD
-135 GVALDSAAN
+135 GVSIDSAAN

-151 SEASNSTPSSG
+151 SEASSSTPSSG
-162 LQTLMK
+162 LQTLMQ
-168 VMADYLEED
+168 VMADYLEEA
-177 ADIQNAAAEEYQTA
+177 ADVQNAAADEYQA
-191 LNGYLNVTSE
+191 AVSGYLGVTSE
-201 TAQSHASAITTK
+201 SAQSYAAAITAT

-220 QNTKYTVTFSGYSG
+220 QNTKYAVTFSGYSG
-234 SSFTVSAV
+234 SGYTVSAV
-242 NDYGKQFTDPNHTG
+242 SDYGKQFEDTGHTG
-256 TLQLPAGGYTFYVR
+256 KLQLPAGGYTFYVR
-270 QGNRMVSGKITVSG
+270 QDNCMVSGKITVSG
-284 AMTVN
+284 AMTVS

-339 YPYFKLNTTGA
+339 YPYFTLNTTGA

-388 TVALRASKSGSDGY
+388 TVALRASKTGSDGY

-426 AGTAQAATESFSS
+426 ADTAQAATESFSS

-487 EATVTITVSSGNYA
+487 ETTVTITVSSGNYA

-538 TKTIGA
+538 TKTV
-544 SGTDNYL
+544 GTGGTINYL

-556 GDDYSYVATQGTY
+556 GDNYSYVATQGTY
-569 YHAKKTFTLVTEDG
+569 YHAKKSFTLGSNEVIQV
-583 KSPIIDVAV
+583 SV

-597 LSELA
+597 LEVLDLGDATEQTARGNLKMNAAFDKQTHEYTLDMLDATNA
-602 LGNSESSNNK
+602 LCVWVKTQKGTCRAIYSCQSAARDSS
-612 GNIALNTK
+612 IIHEET
-620 FSKATH
+620 
-626 TYTAVVSD
+626 
-634 YSSSVYAWIANV
+634 
-646 VGLTDHSKKY
+646 
-656 ECSVIYQA
+656 
-664 QSTASNDGDSTTI
+664 
-677 ALTSRKQTG
+677 LTSNKVTG
-686 TQLPQVLLPGSA
+686 SSLLEALLSGSA
-698 YENTI
+698 YGNTV
-703 TFRVTYVDENDGVTY
+703 TFRVTNTDASDGVTY
-718 YTDYTVALLRTL
+718 YVDYILHIERIL
-730 SLKNMEIFFQGAPV
+730 SLKNVTISLQNSPV
-744 TLNRK
+744 TINRK
-749 GSSLVGYSSSENA
+749 SSTTTGFSGKELEYT
-762 YSILVPAAAPSLDV
+762 IRVPAAASLLNL
-776 TFELHTDAPRYGDTD
+776 TFQEYMDAPRYGDDTT
-791 SGYEISVSGE
+791 GYEIALNGTPLTSLE
-801 RVPSGGT
+801 NVP
-808 LTAKLNGSEE
+808 LKLNGTEQEE
-818 SELLTIELTNRNNK
+818 TIRITVTNQFAPE
-832 TAKTIYTI
+832 AKTEYTI
-840 EVQKAATTAVTF
+840 TAQKAATTAVRF
-852 EMTPADGQIYIYES
+852 QLHPADAQVYLYETVS
-866 ISGNRSW
+866 HNRVW
-873 PRTGK
+873 PNDDGTFP
-878 TYALSEGFTYTA
+878 LSEGFTYDC
-890 SFTCVGYRGQQAELT
+890 SFTKAGYIGQNGNMELT
-905 LEKDENGQVVLKLG
+905 TENGQKRL
-919 EETFTDLHAVQIK
+919 TFGTDTYTNLSAVSVTLQKADANPSIV
-932 LDVAEEN
+932 DFD
-939 KEIQH
+939 
-944 NLNAEWA
+944 AEWPN
-951 DFRGTSYTGSTIG
+951 FRGTD
-964 GGMNSNNG
+964 SNNG
-972 ITDAKTPITAE
+972 ITNAKTPISAAD
-983 SGMMY
+983 GMLY
-988 WAVKLGEG
+988 WASPLGKG
-996 YSDGAVSNPIL
+996 WDNGAVSSPIL
-1007 VDDCLIVYAGD
+1007 VDDCLVVYAGSK
-1018 HIYRVNKDT
+1018 IYRVSKAT
-1027 GAVEATGQMAGKSS
+1027 GKVEAEGNMAGTSS
-1041 FAINGPTYADGIV
+1041 FAINGPTYANGIL

-1079 PLGGQPNCPI
+1079 PMGGQPNCPI
-1089 TVLNGY
+1089 TVLGDY
-1095 AYTGFWYA
+1095 AYTGFWNGEA
-1103 EELDASFVCV
+1103 LGGSFVCV
-1113 SLTDEDVGTT
+1113 SLTDEDPTST
-1123 TEAKSATWRHVQN
+1123 TEAKYATWRHEQD

-1153 GTDDGKDNCS
+1153 GTDDGDALRS

-1168 DPLTGA
+1168 DPLTGEV
-1174 ILDSKSGFDGDIRST
+1174 LDSRSGFDSDIRST
-1189 ISYDKQSCAYYFTS
+1189 ICYDSVTKAYYFTS
-1203 KGGTFYRVKVEAKN
+1203 KGGTFYRAKVEAQN

-1228 KLDNGANDPALP
+1228 KLDNGSDDPALP

-1262 QFTPYSGHNITVI
+1262 QFTQYSGHNITVI
-1275 DLGDTMSIAYSVPT
+1275 DLENWEIAYKVPT

-1294 TSGLLTTAYDSYVYV
+1294 TSGLLTTAYEQKNGYVYV
-1309 YFFDNYTPGTLRAL
+1309 YFFDNYTPGTLRVL
-1323 RDAPNQ
+1323 RDKPEQ
-1329 TSADYTTQE
+1329 TAVDYRTKE
-1338 LYKGYT
+1338 SFSGKSYYT
-1344 YQAPYAIFTPYGDQA
+1344 PYAVFTPYDKQA
-1359 QYAICSPIADSN
+1359 QYAICSPIVDSD

-1379 SAYLMAFGRSVETI
+1379 SGYLMAFGRSVEKI
-1393 KVTKQPDKTQ
+1393 EVTTMPQKTQ
-1403 YSAGETFDKTGMVV
+1403 YAAGETFDKTGMVV

-1450 FGRGQTMYRNLPNGN
+1450 FGRGQTMYRNATANGE

-1485 DTADSGTLADDITWS
+1485 DTADTGALADDITWS

-1508 SIDGKIPEGHKVLIA
+1508 SIDGEIPEGHKVLIA
-1523 CYDDSGKMTKLE
+1523 CYDDSGKLTKLE
-1535 VRTVSGSVTLPNSAK
+1535 VRTVSGSVTLPDSAK

-1562 LCAAAAVLE
+1562 LCAAAAVLG